1 MTGDAADSPFNGIRK
16 TSPRAFSSRAGDAP
30 AIDKLAG
37 GSQNL
42 NQGAVEVKV
51 SSGKAS
57 AAERHAAE
65 RLSGESPL
73 SIHEVAQRAKVS
85 IATVSRTINGVPT
98 VTPELSRRGWQAIEE
113 MGYYPN
119 THVRALVSCRS
130 RMFGLIGSEI
140 TIPFFPEV
148 VQGFEDVAVLHN
160 YEILTTSTVHDPRRM
175 ALAVRRMIERRV
187 DGVAIVTF
195 GTEEALF
202 DELKSRKI
210 PLVFIDVGPP
220 LPRISNIKIDYLNGI
235 RQAVQH
241 LAALRHSR
249 IAFISGPL
257 SLKSAVGRQRACSES
272 MEEIG
277 LSVNPRYLI
286 EGNHTMEGGMAAL
299 QKIVELRNRPTAVMC
314 SNDMTA
320 IGVMR
325 QSYEEGIRIP
335 RDLSLIGFDDIR
347 LAQFTIPPLTTVK
360 MSQTEIAQLAFNAL
374 LAEVQRKTPS
384 PNGTEYVLQTSLVLR
399 DSTAL
404 VANLAARG
412 QGKRS
417 GSRNSGSAR

>member
-1 MTGDAADSPFNGIRK
+1 MTGDAADNPFGSIRR
-16 TSPRAFSSRAGDAP
+16 TSSRRFSARSADAA
-30 AIDKLAG
+30 AIDKAAG
-37 GSQNL
+37 SAQNL
-42 NQGAVEVKV
+42 QEEAGVKV
-51 SSGKAS
+51 SSKKA
-57 AAERHAAE
+57 ALAERHTAG
-65 RLSGESPL
+65 RLAGDNPL

-98 VTPELSRRGWQAIEE
+98 VTPELSRRVWKAIEE

-119 THVRALVSCRS
+119 THARALVSGRS
-130 RMFGLIGSEI
+130 RVFGLIVSEI
-140 TIPFFPEV
+140 TNPFFPEI
-148 VQGFEDVAVLHN
+148 VQGFEDFAVPHN
-160 YEILTTSTVHDPRRM
+160 YEILTTTTVHDPQRM

-187 DGVAIVTF
+187 DGVAVVTF
-195 GTEEALF
+195 GMEEALF

-220 LPRISNIKIDYLNGI
+220 LPRVSNIKIDYLNGI

-257 SLKSAVGRQRACSES
+257 SLKSALARQRAFIDS
-272 MEEIG
+272 MKEIG
-277 LSVNPRYLI
+277 LPVNPRYLI
-286 EGNHTMEGGMAAL
+286 EGNHTMEGGIAAFK
-299 QKIVELRNRPTAVMC
+299 KILALRTRPTAVMC

-335 RDLSLIGFDDIR
+335 QDLSIIGFDDIR
-347 LAQFTIPPLTTVK
+347 LAQFIIPPLTTVK

-374 LAEVQRKTPS
+374 HAEVERKTPS
-384 PNGTEYVLQTSLVLR
+384 PTGTEYVLRTSLVLR

-404 VANLAARG
+404 VANSHARAHSR
-412 QGKRS
+412 RS
-417 GSRNSGSAR
+417 GTRNSGSAR